1 MGRKTRKLVGSI
13 SKFIFYIFKAAL
25 MVRAKANSEAQ
36 LGTYKGSKD
45 GSGCESLYVAGYKY

>member
-1 MGRKTRKLVGSI
+1 
-13 SKFIFYIFKAAL
+13 